1 MSDPFAQLALS
12 PLFAESEQ
20 SDTQITDALKAL
32 LTDCQAAGVSDL
44 HLSAGARPFV
54 RRNGELSFLS
64 DKPLGHDRAEVANL
78 CMLSEEQF
86 RTLQDTFD
94 LEFSL
99 AFADTQR
106 FRACVTLH
114 KWGVAGSYRIVPPRI
129 LTFEALGFIDPEPIR
144 RLLAFHN
151 GLVLVTGPT
160 NSGKTTTLATMVDE
174 INRSRED
181 HVITVED
188 PVEFVQPSIGC
199 NITQRQVGDHTK
211 SFSTALKG
219 ALRQD
224 PDVIVIGEMR
234 DLETI
239 AIAITAAETGHL
251 VIGTMH
257 TADATSTLSRILDAF
272 PPAQQAQIRATV
284 SESLRG
290 IICQRLLPAADGG
303 NSALACELLVSN
315 LAVANLVRDN
325 KLHLLKSVLE
335 TGQREGM
342 STMDSSIIALFKAG
356 KITREVALANFID
369 RASSRQIEPTAPP
382 PQSEPAKKR
391 FSFN

>member
-1 MSDPFAQLALS
+1 MSNPLSQLALS
-12 PLFAESEQ
+12 PLFQTGEFGDKEVA
-20 SDTQITDALKAL
+20 DAFKKL
-32 LTDCQAAGVSDL
+32 LNDCQDAGVSDL
-44 HLSAGARPFV
+44 HLSAGARPFA
-54 RRNGELSFLS
+54 RRNGELHYLS
-64 DKPLGHDRAEVANL
+64 ETPFGHDRAEVANL
-78 CMLSEEQF
+78 CMLNEAQF
-86 RTLQDTFD
+86 KTLQETYD

-99 AFADTQR
+99 AFGDTQR

-114 KWGVAGSYRIVPPRI
+114 KWGVAGSYRIVPARI
-129 LTFEALGFIDPEPIR
+129 LSLEALGFKNPEPIR
-144 RLLAFHN
+144 KLLAYHN

-174 INRSRED
+174 INRKRED

-188 PVEFVQPSIGC
+188 PVEFVQPSQGC
-199 NITQRQVGDHTK
+199 NITQRQVGDHTR
-211 SFSTALKG
+211 SFSSALKG

-224 PDVIVIGEMR
+224 PDVIIIGEMR

-257 TADATSTLSRILDAF
+257 TADAGSTLSRILDAF

-303 NSALACELLVSN
+303 SALACELLVAN

-325 KLHLLKSVLE
+325 KLHLLKTVIE
-335 TGQREGM
+335 TGQRDGM
-342 STMDSSIIALFKAG
+342 STMDNSIVALFRAG
-356 KITREVALANFID
+356 RITRETAFASFND
-369 RASSRQIEPTAPP
+369 RASRRQIEA
-382 PQSEPAKKR
+382 AAA
-391 FSFN
+391 

>member
-1 MSDPFAQLALS
+1 MSDTLSQLALS
-12 PLFAESEQ
+12 PLFQAG
-20 SDTQITDALKAL
+20 ALDDQQVAAAFKKL

-44 HLSAGARPFV
+44 HLSAGARPFA
-54 RRNGELSFLS
+54 RRNGELFYLS
-64 DKPLGHDRAEVANL
+64 ETPFGHDRAEVSNL
-78 CMLSEEQF
+78 CMLNETQF
-86 RTLQDTFD
+86 KILQDTYD

-99 AFADTQR
+99 AFGDTQR

-114 KWGVAGSYRIVPPRI
+114 KWGVAGSYRIVPEKI
-129 LTFEALGFIDPEPIR
+129 LTLEALGFRDPEPIR
-144 RLLAFHN
+144 KLLAYHN

-174 INRSRED
+174 INRSRDD

-188 PVEFVQPSIGC
+188 PVEFVQPSQGC
-199 NITQRQVGDHTK
+199 NITQRQVGNHTR

-257 TADATSTLSRILDAF
+257 TADASSTLSRILDAF

-290 IICQRLLPAADGG
+290 VVCQRLLPAADGG
-303 NSALACELLVSN
+303 SVLACELLVAN

-325 KLHLLKSVLE
+325 KLHQIKTVLE

-342 STMDSSIIALFKAG
+342 TTMDNSIVALFKAG
-356 KITREVALANFID
+356 RITRDTAID
-369 RASSRQIEPTAPP
+369 SLTDRNYRRQIDTA
-382 PQSEPAKKR
+382 A
-391 FSFN
+391 

>member
-1 MSDPFAQLALS
+1 MANPLSQLALS
-12 PLFAESEQ
+12 PLF
-20 SDTQITDALKAL
+20 SDGELSDAAIADALKAL
-32 LTDCQAAGVSDL
+32 LGDCQSAGVSDL

-54 RRNGELSFLS
+54 RRNGELFYIA
-64 DKPLGHDRAEVANL
+64 DKPFGHDRAEVANL
-78 CMLSEEQF
+78 CMLTETQF
-86 RTLQDTFD
+86 KVLQDTYD

-99 AFADTQR
+99 AFGDTQR

-114 KWGVAGSYRIVPPRI
+114 KWGVAGSYRIVPARI
-129 LTFEALGFIDPEPIR
+129 PSFEELGFSDPEPLR
-144 RLLAFHN
+144 KLLAFHN

-174 INRSRED
+174 VNRSRED

-188 PVEFVQPSIGC
+188 PVEFVQPSAGC

-211 SFSTALKG
+211 TFSTALKG

-257 TADATSTLSRILDAF
+257 TSDATSTLSRILDAF

-290 IICQRLLPAADGG
+290 IICQRLLPAVDGG
-303 NSALACELLVSN
+303 SALAAEILLAN

-325 KLHLLKSVLE
+325 KLHLLKTVLE

-342 STMDSSIIALFKAG
+342 TTMDNSIVSLCKTG
-356 KITREVALANFID
+356 RITKEAAIANFSD
-369 RASSRQIEPTAPP
+369 KASRRQLEAPAPP
-382 PQSEPAKKR
+382 PAAEPAKKR
-391 FSFN
+391 FAFG